1 MTSKTYP
8 QRYEELLKPPASSAQ
23 ARPLPTTSSSA
34 SSLHAGEAPRP
45 TSSGSS
51 EQAESVIDSASCI
64 IVSLDGADNIV
75 PAASSAA
82 PPAQTRIMPTSR
94 YDDPRAIYQR
104 YVAARDAWYKVQP
117 RGSIK
122 TNQQYRR
129 ALGLP
134 LRYDKSSY
142 QWCLDWKQMG
152 KRCDTPNG
160 SRDWTKE
167 EMMAYLDWSKAEDD
181 RVEAQVAAEME
192 RSPFSSRRGMH
203 DIWEAAAVDSEAQ
216 QAIHSGR

>member
-1 MTSKTYP
+1 M
-8 QRYEELLKPPASSAQ
+8 
-23 ARPLPTTSSSA
+23 
-34 SSLHAGEAPRP
+34 
-45 TSSGSS
+45 
-51 EQAESVIDSASCI
+51 
-64 IVSLDGADNIV
+64 V

-142 QWCLDWKQMG
+142 QWCLDWKQM
-152 KRCDTPNG
+152 
-160 SRDWTKE
+160 
-167 EMMAYLDWSKAEDD
+167 DWSKAEDD

-203 DIWEAAAVDSEAQ
+203 DIWEAAAVNSEAQ
-216 QAIHSGR
+216 QVIHSGR

>member
-1 MTSKTYP
+1 MPSTIRGAFEATSTDGAGTTIADDIFISIILARGRSSKTNVFGII
-8 QRYEELLKPPASSAQ
+8 R
-23 ARPLPTTSSSA
+23 
-34 SSLHAGEAPRP
+34 
-45 TSSGSS
+45 SGRCR
-51 EQAESVIDSASCI
+51 QHHQQHRWLQTK
-64 IVSLDGADNIV
+64 IV
-75 PAASSAA
+75 
-82 PPAQTRIMPTSR
+82 PTSR
-94 YDDPRAIYQR
+94 YDDPGAIYQR

-181 RVEAQVAAEME
+181 RVEAQVAVEME
-192 RSPFSSRRGMH
+192 RNPFSSRRGMH
-203 DIWEAAAVDSEAQ
+203 DIWEAAAADNEAQ

>member
-1 MTSKTYP
+1 M
-8 QRYEELLKPPASSAQ
+8 
-23 ARPLPTTSSSA
+23 
-34 SSLHAGEAPRP
+34 
-45 TSSGSS
+45 
-51 EQAESVIDSASCI
+51 
-64 IVSLDGADNIV
+64 V

-216 QAIHSGR
+216 QVIHSGR

>member
-1 MTSKTYP
+1 MTSKTCP
-8 QRYEELLKPPASSAQ
+8 QRYEELLKPPAPTAQ

-34 SSLHAGEAPRP
+34 LSLHAGEAPRP

-51 EQAESVIDSASCI
+51 DQAESVKDSASCI
-64 IVSLDGADNIV
+64 IVRLDSADNIV
-75 PAASSAA
+75 
-82 PPAQTRIMPTSR
+82 PTSR

-104 YVAARDAWYKVQP
+104 YVAARDAWYKAQP

-134 LRYDKSSY
+134 LRYDKCSY

-152 KRCDTPNG
+152 KRCDAPNV

-181 RVEAQVAAEME
+181 RVEAQVAVEME
-192 RSPFSSRRGMH
+192 SSPFSSRRGMH
-203 DIWEAAAVDSEAQ
+203 DIWEAAAADSEAQ